1 MSLDSLGI
9 PIHWSIYLVLNFI
22 LWFVFSVT
30 VFLNWLSVKLYK
42 LDFLHST
49 GIILLVFFFL
59 YTVSGLRGK
68 SSPIT
73 SHRSFHSCSCFHL
86 NFPICFFILI
96 YFSKWNFQ
104 WLCFILLLNFFC
116 YLSFYN
122 VWLLIFLGSFFYFLT
137 FFFSTPVENTQ
148 SCCGNPTTGFL
159 FPYMK
164 EKIPVF
170 HGSFI
175 LRLFLFILQKG
186 FYVK

>member
-22 LWFVFSVT
+22 LWFVFSVN

-49 GIILLVFFFL
+49 GIVPLVFFFL

-68 SSPIT
+68 SSLIT

-104 WLCFILLLNFFC
+104 WFCFILLLNFFC

-122 VWLLIFLGSFFYFLT
+122 VWLLVFLGSFFYFLT
-137 FFFSTPVENTQ
+137 FFFFFFPTPLAPRQ
-148 SCCGNPTTGFL
+148 DFCFL
-159 FPYMK
+159 TWK
-164 EKIPVF
+164 EKYLYSMVA
-170 HGSFI
+170 
-175 LRLFLFILQKG
+175 LFCVYFYLFCKRD
-186 FYVK
+186 FM

>member
-22 LWFVFSVT
+22 LWFVFSVN

-49 GIILLVFFFL
+49 GIVPLVFFFL

-68 SSPIT
+68 SSLIT

-104 WLCFILLLNFFC
+104 WFCFILLLNFFC

-122 VWLLIFLGSFFYFLT
+122 VWLLVFLGSFFYFLT
-137 FFFSTPVENTQ
+137 FFFFFFSHTF
-148 SCCGNPTTGFL
+148 SPTTGFL
-159 FPYMK
+159 FPYVK
-164 EKIPVF
+164 GKISVF

-175 LRLFLFILQKG
+175 LCLFLFILQKR